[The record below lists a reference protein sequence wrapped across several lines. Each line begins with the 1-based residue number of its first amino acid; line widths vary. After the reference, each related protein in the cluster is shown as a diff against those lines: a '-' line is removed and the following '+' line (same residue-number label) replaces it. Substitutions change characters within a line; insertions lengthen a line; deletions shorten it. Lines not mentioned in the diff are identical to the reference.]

1 MPLTRSVGHSLA
13 GALPK
18 ATAKSAAERL
28 NLCRISDQRA
38 GGRGYERSMSN
49 PDKYAVIG
57 HPISHSRSPVIHKL
71 FAEQTGEN
79 LTYEAIDAAPEELN
93 TALTRFI
100 TLGGRGLNVTV
111 PHKQAVID
119 LMDSLS
125 ERAEVAGAVN
135 TISKLDDGTLYGD
148 NTDGIG
154 LLRDLQGNLGLT
166 LEDMR
171 ILVLGA
177 GGAARGIL
185 ASFAE
190 LRPEDLVCANRR
202 LEKATDIADEL
213 GDIGRIRACSFDEL
227 GDEDFEFGTF
237 DLIVNATAAGLE
249 GKAPFPGSIVGA
261 DSVCYDLSYSMNDTP
276 FVAWAR
282 EHGCKA
288 THQGWGMLIEQAAE
302 AFYIWRDVRP
312 DTAPVREKLPS

>member
-1 MPLTRSVGHSLA
+1 M
-13 GALPK
+13 
-18 ATAKSAAERL
+18 
-28 NLCRISDQRA
+28 SD
-38 GGRGYERSMSN
+38 

-79 LTYEAIDAAPEELN
+79 LTYEAIDASPEDLN

-111 PHKQAVID
+111 PHKQAVIE

-125 ERAEVAGAVN
+125 ERADIAGAVN
-135 TISKLDDGTLYGD
+135 TISKLEDGTLHGD
-148 NTDGIG
+148 NTDGVGLVRDLHDNIG
-154 LLRDLQGNLGLT
+154 LE

-171 ILVLGA
+171 IVVLGA

-202 LEKATDIADEL
+202 LEKAVSIADEL
-213 GDIGRIRACSFDEL
+213 ADIGRIRACSFEEL
-227 GDEDFEFGTF
+227 GDADFEFGVF
-237 DLIVNATAAGLE
+237 DLVINATAAGLE
-249 GKAPFPGSIVGA
+249 GKAPFPGSIVGPET
-261 DSVCYDLSYSMNDTP
+261 VCYDLSYAMTDTP
-276 FVAWAR
+276 FINWAN

-288 THQGWGMLIEQAAE
+288 AHQGWGMLIEQAAE
-302 AFYIWRDVRP
+302 SFYLWRDVRP
-312 DTAPVREKLPS
+312 DTAPVRAKLPS